1 MNKGQSLILDMF
13 SVEAHLLIFL
23 CFLKMLTP
31 EKCVTAASECVRVLG
46 LP

>member
-1 MNKGQSLILDMF
+1 MNKGQSLNLDMS
-13 SVEAHLLIFL
+13 SVKAYLLIFV

>member
-1 MNKGQSLILDMF
+1 MNKGQSSNLDMF
-13 SVEAHLLIFL
+13 SVEAYLLIFF
-23 CFLKMLTP
+23 CFLKTLTP